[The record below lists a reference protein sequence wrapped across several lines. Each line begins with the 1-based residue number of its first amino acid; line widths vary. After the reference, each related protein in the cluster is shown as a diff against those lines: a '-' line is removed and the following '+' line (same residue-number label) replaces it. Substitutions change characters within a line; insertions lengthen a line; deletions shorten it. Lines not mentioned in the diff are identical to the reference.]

1 MIRIMRN
8 LHLRQYKE
16 NKIFI
21 KELDECLEVLFVN
34 EGKYDIGYE
43 INKILKFN
51 IMNMLNQKKLI
62 NFLKMKN

>member
-43 INKILKFN
+43 INKILKF
-51 IMNMLNQKKLI
+51 KR
-62 NFLKMKN
+62 